1 MQHYRSDSPLSCL
14 LSRHSKNAL
23 LFYYLLFFPLNAT
36 LQYILSTTATS
47 WWTGAEHL
55 PWKNI
60 NEMKKKGQCGNKSLK
75 KKNLSMNLCMHE
87 QCCSSYHLWL
97 NKYSTFFPKLLPWP
111 GWLRTHNKY
120 SIVQRCWSV
129 LLGRKSNFLKC
140 SWSTVFQAF

>member
-1 MQHYRSDSPLSCL
+1 MQRYRSDSPLSCL
-14 LSRHSKNAL
+14 LSRHSKNSL

-36 LQYILSTTATS
+36 LQYIAPQQRAGEQEL
-47 WWTGAEHL
+47 
-55 PWKNI
+55 NI
-60 NEMKKKGQCGNKSLK
+60 YHEKIYFKKGQCGKKSLK
-75 KKNLSMNLCMHE
+75 KFWSMNLCMHE

-97 NKYSTFFPKLLPWP
+97 NKYSTFSSKLLPWP

>member
-60 NEMKKKGQCGNKSLK
+60 FKKKPMWKQIF
-75 KKNLSMNLCMHE
+75 KKNNWSMNLCMHE